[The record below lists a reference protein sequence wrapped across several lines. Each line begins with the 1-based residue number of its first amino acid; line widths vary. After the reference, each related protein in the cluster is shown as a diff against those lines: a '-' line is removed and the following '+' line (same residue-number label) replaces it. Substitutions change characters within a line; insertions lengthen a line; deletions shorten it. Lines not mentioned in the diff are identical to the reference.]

1 MKSFT
6 KRYTIRA
13 PAEKVWG
20 ALVDPVLIERWGAGP
35 GVVMSEE
42 PGTFFRL
49 WGGDIHGK
57 NIEVERWSKLVQEW
71 YGGDWERP
79 SIVTFLLSEKGGVT
93 EVELI
98 HGNLPDDEAASV
110 NKGWDDYYMLPL
122 KELAEKSP

>member
-20 ALVDPVLIERWGAGP
+20 ALVDPALIERWGAGP

-42 PGTFFRL
+42 PGASFRL

-57 NIEVERWSKLVQEW
+57 NIEVERWSKLV
-71 YGGDWERP
+71 
-79 SIVTFLLSEKGGVT
+79 
-93 EVELI
+93 LI
-98 HGNLPDDEAASV
+98 HENLPDDEAASV
-110 NKGWDDYYMLPL
+110 NEGWDDYYMLPL
-122 KELAEKSP
+122 KELVERI